1 MNALKL
7 TVIALFVFLFACNNG
22 KYKLSPVNSES
33 FHDSQVAISFER
45 QTATAD
51 SLADN
56 TALLARL
63 DQMISTTD
71 SLREMKTDQ
80 EWDELINGWIVL
92 EKIISPESDVL
103 PEKMREQRN
112 ESAIF
117 TAEILEK
124 WVSINASLLK
134 FSGEVRFADAIE
146 KVVYGKQGAMVS
158 DSLLKSLIYTHLFDK
173 IFINILGNSTV
184 SFQHTT
190 GGNVKL
196 IQDTQYP
203 DHNVII
209 LKCECSD
216 KRFLDVNI
224 RIPSWAENPTVT
236 HGNVK
241 YVARPGEYSQVVR
254 KWRNGDEF
262 LIVLK
267 N

>member
-1 MNALKL
+1 MNALKI
-7 TVIALFVFLFACNNG
+7 TVSALFVFLFSCNNQQ
-22 KYKLSPVNSES
+22 YKLSPVNSES
-33 FHDSQVAISFER
+33 FHGSQVEVNFDRHTAIL
-45 QTATAD
+45 D

-63 DQMISTTD
+63 DQMLSTTD
-71 SLREMKTDQ
+71 SLREMKSDQ
-80 EWDELINGWIVL
+80 EWEELINSWIVL
-92 EKIISPESDVL
+92 EKIITPEVAVL
-103 PEKMREQRN
+103 PKNIREQNNGTSTFRP
-112 ESAIF
+112 
-117 TAEILEK
+117 EILEK
-124 WVSINASLLK
+124 WVTVNSRLLK

-146 KVVYGKQGAMVS
+146 KIVYGRQGATVS
-158 DSLLKSLIYTHLFDK
+158 DSLLKSLVYTNLFDK
-173 IFINILGNSTV
+173 VYINVIGNSSV

-196 IQDTQYP
+196 IQETKYP
-203 DHNVII
+203 EHNVII

-241 YVARPGEYSQVVR
+241 YVARPGEYCQVVR

>member
-1 MNALKL
+1 MNAFKL
-7 TVIALFVFLFACNNG
+7 TVSALFVFLFSCNNQQ
-22 KYKLSPVNSES
+22 YKLSPVNSES
-33 FHDSQVAISFER
+33 FHGSQVEINFIR
-45 QTATAD
+45 QTALAD

-56 TALLARL
+56 AVLLSRL
-63 DQMISTTD
+63 EQMLSITD
-71 SLREMKTDQ
+71 RLREMESDQ
-80 EWDELINGWIVL
+80 EWEELINSWIVL
-92 EKIISPESDVL
+92 EKIITPEGAVL
-103 PEKMREQRN
+103 PETMREQN
-112 ESAIF
+112 NGSPTF
-117 TAEILEK
+117 QAEILEK
-124 WVSINASLLK
+124 WVSINAGLMK

-146 KVVYGKQGAMVS
+146 KVVYGRQGVTVS
-158 DSLLKSLIYTHLFDK
+158 DSLLKSLAYTHVFDK
-173 IFINILGNSTV
+173 VYINVIGNSAV

-190 GGNVKL
+190 GGKVTL
-196 IQDTQYP
+196 IQETQYP
-203 DHNVII
+203 EHNVII

-241 YVARPGEYSQVVR
+241 YVARPGEYCQVVR